1 MALLEKGDKNQLDGT
16 VAPGK
21 KMNGVIGYEV
31 PADWKEL
38 EKNLLL
44 IFGLKRI
51 FLLLQNI
58 EVIYLDWMQ
67 IKNCH

>member
-38 EKNLLL
+38 EINFTPDFWSNKD
-44 IFGLKRI
+44 ISFVAK
-51 FLLLQNI
+51 
-58 EVIYLDWMQ
+58 
-67 IKNCH
+67 H

>member
-1 MALLEKGDKNQLDGT
+1 MALLEKGDKNQPDGT

-38 EKNLLL
+38 E
-44 IFGLKRI
+44 
-51 FLLLQNI
+51 
-58 EVIYLDWMQ
+58 
-67 IKNCH
+67 IKFTPDFWSNKDISFVAKH